1 MTSKNISL
9 YLSLSGVALTILYLI
24 IFFLLAK
31 FISRIKYDD
40 KKTRK
45 IFILAFCI
53 KIIGGISFGL
63 IYDYY
68 YDWRGDAFYYF
79 INANRLGD
87 EILKYPVI
95 YFKHLFGFIT
105 KDNIG
110 LLPSD
115 VNYIPRFSDTQV
127 YAVHRFLSPFAILG
141 LRNYYATSIVLNFFL
156 FLINWKFFSFLIKLF
171 PDRKKLITIA
181 VLFIP
186 SVLFW
191 SSGLGK
197 DAFTLS
203 FALLFIVGFYNL
215 FFKFKINFWNI
226 FYLMFSAY
234 IILALKP
241 YILYSLLISIVIWLG
256 FSYLQ
261 RVKNRILRVFVFPI
275 LMLSLGFTGLYVFS
289 TISSSV
295 GGAYKDVD
303 SMLSKATIAQQ
314 DLKQEYYKGSA
325 FDIGDYDASIEGAM
339 SVTPAAIMAGLF
351 RPFVWEARSAVVLL
365 SGLENFVLLL
375 LTLYLLFVVGI
386 KRVVSSVAKNP
397 FLIFCLV
404 FSLSMAMGIGLSTSN
419 FGALVRFKI
428 PLVPFFVMFLLFIRE
443 DYKKEK
449 SL

>member
-1 MTSKNISL
+1 MFPKFFDTYNLIL
-9 YLSLSGVALTILYLI
+9 VAVYLLLFFLI
-24 IFFLLAK
+24 IK
-31 FISRIKYDD
+31 FIGAVKYREND
-40 KKTRK
+40 KLKKLFTW
-45 IFILAFCI
+45 AFLV
-53 KIIGGISFGL
+53 KVGSGIMFAL
-63 IYDYY
+63 IYEYIY
-68 YDWRGDAFYYF
+68 KWGGDTYSYF
-79 INANRLGD
+79 RQSSALGD
-87 EILKYPVI
+87 VLFTYPSA
-95 YFKHLFGFIT
+95 YFKHLFGFVT
-105 KDNIG
+105 RGNIG
-110 LLPSD
+110 LIPS
-115 VNYIPRFSDTQV
+115 NIGYYPHFSDPQM
-127 YAVHRFLSPFAILG
+127 YAIHRFLSPFTILG
-141 LRNYYATSIVLNFFL
+141 LKNYYLIGIVLNFFL
-156 FLINWKFFSFLIKLF
+156 FLINWKFFSFVSKFF
-171 PDRKKLITIA
+171 PDRKKLIAIA
-181 VLFIP
+181 ILFVP

-191 SSGLGK
+191 SSGLNK
-197 DAFTLS
+197 DAFTFS
-203 FALLFIVGFYNL
+203 FALLFIVGFHNL
-215 FFKFKINFWNI
+215 FFKFRINFWNV
-226 FYLMFSAY
+226 FYLIFSAY
-234 IILALKP
+234 IVLALKP
-241 YILYSLLISIVIWLG
+241 YILYSLLISSVIWLG

-275 LMLSLGFTGLYVFS
+275 IMLSLGFAGLYVFS

-303 SMLSKATIAQQ
+303 SMLSKATIAQR